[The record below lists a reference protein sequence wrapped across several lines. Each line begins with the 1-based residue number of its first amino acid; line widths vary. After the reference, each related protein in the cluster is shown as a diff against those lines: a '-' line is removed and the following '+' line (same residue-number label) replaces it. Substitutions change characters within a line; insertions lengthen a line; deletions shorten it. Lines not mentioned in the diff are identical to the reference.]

1 MCLISDFLK
10 CYRIGSPH
18 TNCKDTDL
26 RFPPEFDTLR
36 VELRNQIHTLRCQ
49 SGEMKIAH
57 FPVVLGFKPTLKLH
71 EAPLRHYGVTSGT
84 MALQILQYPIPITH
98 IQEVVVLV
106 K

>member
-1 MCLISDFLK
+1 
-10 CYRIGSPH
+10 
-18 TNCKDTDL
+18 
-26 RFPPEFDTLR
+26 
-36 VELRNQIHTLRCQ
+36 
-49 SGEMKIAH
+49 MKIAH